1 MNGCHPD
8 HESQIWQPMT
18 KEETA
23 QRLAFVGL
31 GEEERSYLRA
41 LRPVLERHAE
51 SLVAAF
57 YRHLLSFEQTRTLLR
72 DSAVKERLLEKQRS
86 YLLSLGS
93 ARYDEEFLAE
103 RVAIGETHERI
114 GLEPRWYLGAYA
126 IYFSLLAPVV
136 VENYRSEPHRAERT
150 LSALVKQLMLDA
162 QLAMEAYMARHDR
175 ELEYLNR
182 ELAMQGQHLAREF
195 EDQRA
200 ELRLTE
206 GRARAAENLASVAT
220 LVAGLAHEIG
230 TPMGVIQ
237 GHAELLE
244 SSVSDERGRWRLRTI
259 REQIDRI
266 SRIIQALLNT
276 ARPRDPV
283 RVPISIAPILE
294 SCLSFLAEKF
304 RRQGV
309 EVERHFTPAPEI
321 SGDSEKLQ
329 QLFLN
334 LLLNAVDAMPRG
346 GRIVV
351 RLGPGSDEGVEVRI
365 CDTGSGIPQD
375 QLSQIFQPFYTT
387 KEAGHGSGL
396 GLVVAREIVADHEGE
411 IDVASEPGEGTEFR
425 IRFPALGPGR

>member
-1 MNGCHPD
+1 R
-8 HESQIWQPMT
+8 E
-18 KEETA
+18 
-23 QRLAFVGL
+23 
-31 GEEERSYLRA
+31 
-41 LRPVLERHAE
+41 
-51 SLVAAF
+51 
-57 YRHLLSFEQTRTLLR
+57 
-72 DSAVKERLLEKQRS
+72 

-93 ARYDEEFLAE
+93 ASYEEEFLAE

-126 IYFSLLAPVV
+126 IYFSLLAPAV
-136 VENYRSEPHRAERT
+136 VEAFRTEPQRAERT
-150 LSALVKQLMLDA
+150 LSALVKQLLLDA
-162 QLAMEAYMARHDR
+162 QLAMEAYMAKHDR
-175 ELEYLNR
+175 ELEYMNR
-182 ELAMQGQHLAREF
+182 ELAAEGRHLAREF

-206 GRARAAENLASVAT
+206 RRARAAEDLASVAT

-283 RVPISIAPILE
+283 RIPISVAPILDN
-294 SCLSFLAEKF
+294 SLSFLAEKF
-304 RRQGV
+304 RRRGV
-309 EVERHFTPAPEI
+309 AVERRFAPAPEI
-321 SGDSEKLQ
+321 RGDSEKLQ

-351 RLGPGSDEGVEVRI
+351 SLGTDSDGGLEVRVR
-365 CDTGSGIPQD
+365 DTGVGIPQD
-375 QLSQIFQPFYTT
+375 QVSQIFQPFHTT

-425 IRFPALGPGR
+425 ITLPALGVNS

>member
-1 MNGCHPD
+1 MWR
-8 HESQIWQPMT
+8 QMT
-18 KEETA
+18 KEKTA
-23 QRLAFVGL
+23 QRLAFIGL
-31 GEEERSYLRA
+31 GEEERSYLMA

-72 DSAVKERLLEKQRS
+72 DSAVKERLLGKQRS

-126 IYFSLLAPVV
+126 IYFSLLAPAV
-136 VENYRSEPHRAERT
+136 VETYRSEPHRAERT
-150 LSALVKQLMLDA
+150 LSALVKQLLLDA

-175 ELEYLNR
+175 ELEYMNR
-182 ELAMQGQHLAREF
+182 ELAAAGRHLAREF

-200 ELRLTE
+200 ELRQSE
-206 GRARAAENLASVAT
+206 RRARAAEDLASVAT

-259 REQIDRI
+259 REQIERI

-283 RVPISIAPILE
+283 LLPVSVAPILDN
-294 SCLSFLAEKF
+294 SLSFLAEKF
-304 RRQGV
+304 RRRGV
-309 EVERHFTPAPEI
+309 EVEWHVTEAPEI

-334 LLLNAVDAMPRG
+334 LLLNAVDAMPEG

-351 RLGPGSDEGVEVRI
+351 SVGTDSDGALEVRI
-365 CDTGSGIPQD
+365 RDSGIGIPQE

-396 GLVVAREIVADHEGE
+396 GLVVAREIVADHGGE
-411 IDVASEPGEGTEFR
+411 IDVASDPGEGTEFR
-425 IRFPALGPGR
+425 IRFPPLGLRP

>member
-1 MNGCHPD
+1 MLVSG
-8 HESQIWQPMT
+8 QMT
-18 KEETA
+18 KEDTA

-31 GEEERSYLRA
+31 GEEERSYLAA
-41 LRPVLERHAE
+41 LQPVLEQHADA
-51 SLVAAF
+51 LVAAF
-57 YRHLLSFEQTRTLLR
+57 YRHLLSFEETRALLR
-72 DSAVKERLLEKQRS
+72 DPGVKERLLDKQRS

-93 ARYDEEFLAE
+93 ARYDEDFLAE

-126 IYFSLLAPVV
+126 IYFSLLAPAV
-136 VENYRSEPHRAERT
+136 VETYRGEPHRAERT
-150 LSALVKQLMLDA
+150 LSALVKELLLDA
-162 QLAMEAYMARHDR
+162 QLAMEAYMTRHES

-182 ELAMQGQHLAREF
+182 ELAAAGRHLAREF

-200 ELRLTE
+200 ELRQTE
-206 GRARAAENLASVAT
+206 RRARAAEDLASVAT

-276 ARPRDPV
+276 ARPRDPL
-283 RVPISIAPILE
+283 RVPIRMAPILDN
-294 SCLSFLAEKF
+294 CLSFLAEKF
-304 RRQGV
+304 RRRGV
-309 EVERHFTPAPEI
+309 EVESHYGAVPEI
-321 SGDSEKLQ
+321 SGDTEKLQ

-334 LLLNAVDAMPRG
+334 LLLNAVDAMPQG

-351 RLGPGSDEGVEVRI
+351 GLGTDGDEGLEVRI
-365 CDTGSGIPQD
+365 RDTGIGIPKEEHAR
-375 QLSQIFQPFYTT
+375 IFEPFYTT
-387 KEAGHGSGL
+387 KEAGQGSGL
-396 GLVVAREIVADHEGE
+396 GLVVARKIVADHEGE
-411 IDVASEPGEGTEFR
+411 IDVVSEPGEGTEFR
-425 IRFPALGPGR
+425 IRFPRAPSSA

>member
-1 MNGCHPD
+1 MV
-8 HESQIWQPMT
+8 
-18 KEETA
+18 KEDTA

-31 GEEERSYLRA
+31 GDEERSYLTA
-41 LRPVLERHAE
+41 LRPVLEQHADAFV
-51 SLVAAF
+51 SAF
-57 YRHLLSFEQTRTLLR
+57 YRHLLSFERTRELLR
-72 DSAVKERLLEKQRS
+72 EPRVKERLLDKQRE

-93 ARYDEEFLAE
+93 ACYEEEFLAE
-103 RVAIGETHERI
+103 RIAIGETHERV

-126 IYFSLLAPVV
+126 IYFSLLAPAV
-136 VENYRSEPHRAERT
+136 VETYRTDLHRAERT
-150 LSALVKQLMLDA
+150 LSALIKQLMLDA
-162 QLAMEAYMARHDR
+162 QLAMEGYMARHDR

-182 ELAMQGQHLAREF
+182 ELATAGRRLAREF
-195 EDQRA
+195 DGQRA
-200 ELRLTE
+200 ELRQTE
-206 GRARAAENLASVAT
+206 RRARVAEDLASVAT

-283 RVPISIAPILE
+283 RIPISVAPILDN
-294 SCLSFLAEKF
+294 SLSFLEERF
-304 RRQGV
+304 RGRGV
-309 EVERHFTPAPEI
+309 EVERRFTPAPQI

-334 LLLNAVDAMPRG
+334 LLLNAVDAMPQG

-351 RLGPGSDEGVEVRI
+351 SLGTDSDGGLEVCIR
-365 CDTGSGIPQD
+365 DTGVGIPQD
-375 QLSQIFQPFYTT
+375 QLSQVFQPFYTT

-396 GLVVAREIVADHEGE
+396 GLVVAHEIVAQHEGE
-411 IDVASEPGEGTEFR
+411 IDVTSDPGEGTEFC
-425 IRFPALGPGR
+425 IRLPGLAANP

>member
-1 MNGCHPD
+1 MWR
-8 HESQIWQPMT
+8 QMT
-18 KEETA
+18 KEDTA

-31 GEEERSYLRA
+31 GDEERSYLAA
-41 LRPVLERHAE
+41 LQPLLERHADT
-51 SLVAAF
+51 LVGAF
-57 YRHLLSFEQTRTLLR
+57 YRHLLSFERTRALLR
-72 DSAVKERLLEKQRS
+72 DPEVKERLLAKQRE
-86 YLLSLGS
+86 YLLSLGTPS
-93 ARYDEEFLAE
+93 YEEEFLAE

-126 IYFSLLAPVV
+126 IYFSLLAPAV
-136 VENYRSEPHRAERT
+136 VETFRGEPHRAERT
-150 LSALVKQLMLDA
+150 LSALVKQLLLDA

-175 ELEYLNR
+175 ELEYMNR
-182 ELAMQGQHLAREF
+182 ELAAAGRHLAREF

-200 ELRLTE
+200 ELRQTE
-206 GRARAAENLASVAT
+206 RRARAAEDLASVAT

-259 REQIDRI
+259 REQIERI

-283 RVPISIAPILE
+283 LLPISVAPILDN
-294 SCLSFLAEKF
+294 SLSFLAEKF
-304 RRQGV
+304 RRRGV
-309 EVERHFTPAPEI
+309 EVERHFTEAPEI

-334 LLLNAVDAMPRG
+334 LLLNAVDAMPEG

-351 RLGPGSDEGVEVRI
+351 SVGTDSDGALEVRI
-365 CDTGSGIPQD
+365 RDSGIGISQG
-375 QLSQIFQPFYTT
+375 QLPQIFQPFYTT

-396 GLVVAREIVADHEGE
+396 GLVVAREIVADHGGE
-411 IDVASEPGEGTEFR
+411 IDVASDPGEGTEFR
-425 IRFPALGPGR
+425 LRFPPLGLRP

>member
-1 MNGCHPD
+1 MWR
-8 HESQIWQPMT
+8 QMT
-18 KEETA
+18 KEDTD

-41 LRPVLERHAE
+41 LQPILKRHADA
-51 SLVAAF
+51 LVAAF
-57 YRHLLSFEQTRTLLR
+57 YRHLLSFERTRALLR
-72 DSAVKERLLEKQRS
+72 DPEVKERLLEKQRA
-86 YLLSLGS
+86 YLVSLGS
-93 ARYDEEFLAE
+93 PSYDEKFLAE

-126 IYFSLLAPVV
+126 IYFSLLAPAV
-136 VENYRSEPHRAERT
+136 VESFRNEPHRAERA
-150 LSALVKQLMLDA
+150 LSALVKQLLLDA
-162 QLAMEAYMARHDR
+162 QLAMEAYMASHDR
-175 ELEYLNR
+175 ELEYMNR
-182 ELAMQGQHLAREF
+182 ELAAAGRHLAREF

-200 ELRLTE
+200 ELRQTE
-206 GRARAAENLASVAT
+206 RRARAAEDLASAAT

-259 REQIDRI
+259 REQIERI

-276 ARPRDPV
+276 ARPHDPV
-283 RVPISIAPILE
+283 LVPISVAPILDN
-294 SCLSFLAEKF
+294 SLSFLAEKF
-304 RRQGV
+304 QRRGV
-309 EVERHFTPAPEI
+309 EVERHIREAPEI

-334 LLLNAVDAMPRG
+334 LLLNAVDAMPEG

-351 RLGPGSDEGVEVRI
+351 SLGTDSDGALEVRI
-365 CDTGSGIPQD
+365 RDSGIGIPQD

-396 GLVVAREIVADHEGE
+396 GLVVAHEIVVDHGGE
-411 IDVASEPGEGTEFR
+411 IDVASDPGEGTEFR
-425 IRFPALGPGR
+425 IRFPPLGLHL